1 MKPEAPR
8 QTILFSLRWCFTN
21 RSERQPSAGG
31 SAAGIVFAML
41 GLVLAATLSGC
52 AAKRP
57 VLYPNYHLTMV
68 GQATAASDIDACMEL
83 ARNHGAGADRGEQ
96 IAKDTATG
104 AAVGGATG
112 AAVGAVVGNLG
123 KGAGAG
129 AAGGAAGALTRGV
142 IRSGDPDP
150 IFRRFVEKCLRE
162 KGYEP
167 IGWQ

>member
-1 MKPEAPR
+1 MIKSR
-8 QTILFSLRWCFTN
+8 HKTLFYFRWGFAKLLIMQESPVGN
-21 RSERQPSAGG
+21 AN
-31 SAAGIVFAML
+31 GIIITLLCMML
-41 GLVLAATLSGC
+41 GAALSGC

-68 GQATAASDIDACMEL
+68 GQETAASDIDDCMEL
-83 ARNHGAGADRGEQ
+83 ARNYGAGEGKGEQ
-96 IAKDTATG
+96 VAKDTATG

-150 IFRRFVEKCLRE
+150 VYRRFVEKCLRD